1 MVGEC
6 WTEKDF
12 TVFVMNVSN
21 TRCGVDIQNRRKE
34 KNTYY
39 ANGRVGGLTC
49 SPDFPPVLLF
59 TRPGPESSRITH
71 PSVRDIPENP
81 NETFPLNLPR
91 DFWVQVLV
99 RDSVSICGPD
109 ATVVNILCRKFASL
123 RRLYTCFGGYFR
135 SYFIFHNI
143 RWLSRARV
151 CILYVLYRTADHKRI
166 TSNNFPRYK
175 TERWASGVCIVFA
188 HARLFICRFVFLTF
202 LSGKTPVEMKRASNR
217 NE

>member
-99 RDSVSICGPD
+99 RDSVSICGPG

-166 TSNNFPRYK
+166 TSNNFPPLQNRALG
-175 TERWASGVCIVFA
+175 ERCLYCIRARAVVYMSFRFSNVF
-188 HARLFICRFVFLTF
+188 I
-202 LSGKTPVEMKRASNR
+202 GKNACW
-217 NE
+217 NETRE